1 MSCGCVVLCGSGAG
15 DVQGAL
21 DGRGSFGYKGEG
33 CSCLD
38 FGSRMGAS
46 VYLGPAA
53 EAACR
58 NGSTAA
64 GCPESPCPIFP
75 PRSCNTMYCRYIRK
89 EFGKFTV
96 QTVVFSPPVDNLPY
110 LDTLKIVSLDHG
122 ETERIYCSII
132 FYEN

>member
-21 DGRGSFGYKGEG
+21 DGRGSFGYKGER

-64 GCPESPCPIFP
+64 GRPESPCPIFP
-75 PRSCNTMYCRYIRK
+75 PRSCNTMYCRYIQK
-89 EFGKFTV
+89 EFGKLTV
-96 QTVVFSPPVDNLPY
+96 QTVVFSRA
-110 LDTLKIVSLDHG
+110 SS
-122 ETERIYCSII
+122 R
-132 FYEN
+132 